1 MVKSITKKVLI
12 IQITLV
18 VLFMTI
24 LTVYLN
30 AYLQNHINNMEKQH
44 ITQGLHDLK
53 TTVSVYDE
61 SLDQS
66 AMKLFNVF
74 KGNFRDVALIE
85 DRTVDI
91 NGIKTPM
98 LVDSGEVLNKF
109 YKIVDHFTKI
119 TGATATIFAYNK
131 TKNDFIRINTS
142 LRKQDGTRAMGTYLG
157 KTSPAYAKIMKK
169 QEYIGMA
176 RLFGKEYI
184 TVYEPLLGDNKNL
197 IGILYVGYNFSNGL
211 QALRSKINKI
221 KIGHQ
226 GYYYA
231 LNAANGQY
239 AIHKS
244 VANASRESQVNTQML
259 KKKNGTLTIQK
270 EGQTLYY
277 EFFYFKKWNWIFVG
291 KAYMQ
296 DFKSFGDSLSN
307 ILIFSTIIS
316 TILLLLI
323 MWYVLNKLISTPL
336 SNLTKRAKELSSG
349 DGDLTKKL
357 EVKGK
362 DEIAQASME
371 INHFIEKVR
380 VMTDEA
386 KHISHENSSIANEL
400 SSTALEVGKLTENST
415 QMTHV
420 ANDKTKEIKS
430 NLEVS
435 VKEAKVARS
444 ELEQVNHNML
454 EANNAILALANDI
467 QQSATMEVELS
478 SKIQQLSHDATQVK
492 DVLTVISDIAD
503 QTNLLALNAA
513 IEAARAGEHG
523 RGFAVVADEVR
534 KLAERTQKSLI
545 EINATINV
553 IVQSIVQGSEEM
565 NTNSKK
571 VETLA
576 TRTTEVE
583 TTINEMAAIINK
595 AATQTSDS
603 IEKSYNETQKDI
615 DEIFNQVSKINEI
628 STHNT
633 RSTEEI
639 ASAAEHLNAMTETL
653 NNKLGEFRT

>member
-1 MVKSITKKVLI
+1 MMKSITKKVLLM
-12 IQITLV
+12 QITLV

-30 AYLQNHINNMEKQH
+30 TYLQNHIDNMEKQH
-44 ITQGLHDLK
+44 INQGLHDLK
-53 TTVSVYDE
+53 TTVSVYSE

-74 KGNFRDVALIE
+74 QGSFKMVALI
-85 DRTVDI
+85 DDKYVDI

-98 LVDSGEVLNKF
+98 LADGGEVLNK
-109 YKIVDHFTKI
+109 YYERVDHFTKT
-119 TGATATIFAYNK
+119 TGATATIFAYDK
-131 TKNDFIRINTS
+131 AKNDFVRINTS
-142 LRKQDGTRAMGTYLG
+142 LKKQDGTRAMGTYLG
-157 KTSPAYAKIMKK
+157 KTSPAYKKIMKK
-169 QEYIGMA
+169 QEYVGMA
-176 RLFGKEYI
+176 RLFGKDYI
-184 TVYEPLLGDNKNL
+184 TVYKPLLDDDKNL
-197 IGILYVGYNFSNGL
+197 IGILYIGYDFSNGL
-211 QALRSKINKI
+211 QALKTKINKI
-221 KIGHQ
+221 KIGNQ

-231 LNAANGQY
+231 LNASDGQY

-244 VANASRESQVNTQML
+244 VANSTSNNHINTQIL
-259 KKKNGTLTIQK
+259 KKKNGTITVEK

-291 KAYMQ
+291 KANMQ

-307 ILIFSTIIS
+307 ILIFSTIVS

-362 DEIAQASME
+362 DEIAQASVE

-380 VMTDEA
+380 IITDEA

-400 SSTALEVGKLTENST
+400 SSTALEVGKLVENST
-415 QMTHV
+415 QTTHV

-430 NLEVS
+430 KLEVS
-435 VKEAKVARS
+435 VQDAKVARS
-444 ELEQVNHNML
+444 ELEQVNQNML
-454 EANNAILALANDI
+454 EANSAILALAKDI
-467 QQSATMEVELS
+467 QQSAAMEVELS
-478 SKIQQLSHDATQVK
+478 AKIQQLSHDATQVK
-492 DVLTVISDIAD
+492 DILTVISDIAD

-534 KLAERTQKSLI
+534 KLAERTQKSLT

-553 IVQSIVQGSEEM
+553 IVQSIVQSSEEM

-571 VETLA
+571 VEALA
-576 TRTTEVE
+576 TRATEVE
-583 TTINEMAAIINK
+583 TTINDMASIINK

-603 IEKSYNETQKDI
+603 IEHSYNETQKDV

-628 STHNT
+628 STHNA

-639 ASAAEHLNAMTETL
+639 ASAAEHLNTMTETL
-653 NNKLGEFRT
+653 NNKLSEFRT